1 MYKQVK
7 PKYNGI
13 YAVTSIKPKAYIMKP
28 LQKITTLLVVLV
40 VMWGC
45 QRSAPEKSS
54 TQENK
59 NFSEERVD
67 DMADVAEMGNSSQ
80 PSFNAP
86 NNSIQRMGL
95 NDSTR
100 KFAIKGELKY
110 RVGDVV
116 QATYAIENQT
126 VNVGGF
132 VIHTEMRSNESYRLQ
147 TQISADT
154 AMDEIHYSLT
164 NTMQVR
170 VPKNQ
175 LDTFLWQIGQ
185 LAEYFDYRILDA
197 NDVGLGLLKNTLQQK
212 RLQAYEKK
220 QEQAIENK
228 ESKLDETIDAQEN
241 LLNRQLQ
248 ADEMAIDR
256 LITLDEVKY
265 STIAINI
272 YENEKVQYAR
282 VPKVKSIVPF
292 EPSFGSKL
300 ARAFENSI
308 DVLQSIVLFLINI
321 WPILALLAAGIF
333 IYLRRKKQAI
343 VK

>member
-1 MYKQVK
+1 
-7 PKYNGI
+7 
-13 YAVTSIKPKAYIMKP
+13 MKP
-28 LQKITTLLVVLV
+28 SQKITVLLLTLTVL
-40 VMWGC
+40 WGC
-45 QRSAPEKSS
+45 KRNSAEKS
-54 TQENK
+54 TVQE
-59 NFSEERVD
+59 SYDE
-67 DMADVAEMGNSSQ
+67 ASDVASISVIPEQSMNNATTSANYNS
-80 PSFNAP
+80 
-86 NNSIQRMGL
+86 SIQRMGL
-95 NDSTR
+95 GDTTR
-100 KFAIKGELKY
+100 KFVVKGELKY
-110 RVGDVV
+110 RVDDVV
-116 QATYAIENQT
+116 QATYTIENQT
-126 VNVGGF
+126 VKVGGF

-220 QEQAIENK
+220 QERAIENK

-282 VPKVKSIVPF
+282 VPKVKPIVPF